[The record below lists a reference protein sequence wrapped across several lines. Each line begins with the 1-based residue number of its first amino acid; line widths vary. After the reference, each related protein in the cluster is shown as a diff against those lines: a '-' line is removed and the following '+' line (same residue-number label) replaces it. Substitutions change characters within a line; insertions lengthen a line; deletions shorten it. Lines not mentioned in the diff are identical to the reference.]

1 MTRRNTGAGVI
12 VLATLFIAGPLS
24 ADAIFRTQAMLATTI
39 AEFFIEDNRVVVEL
53 EIGLADLPAF
63 RNLLPDEVY
72 ERMGYAPAPLAQRL
86 RTFITENLVILNHDG
101 NALAAR
107 VLAIGP
113 SERVRRDKISGE
125 PLPVGDDEPETVIT
139 ARLEYLFDG
148 QPDSLTFGGRWDD
161 ATASVGFVVYHLKV
175 PVNDFRYLSQSQVL
189 DLDWNDPWYSSF
201 RTRSLRRTYFSP
213 MSGFIYVEP
222 YEVRKEIVVRPKDLQ
237 SWIDLGLSGRQT
249 IPVDMQDELKRTAAA
264 FLREHHTVV
273 IDGENI
279 APELARINFLDRSL
293 RTSRVIDPPEEL
305 DINSAI
311 LGAIFVYSIV
321 EPLPQRVTM
330 TWDLFN
336 DKIQLIPAASVD
348 QAGALPVYLEPDYAV
363 LEWQNFLKNPI
374 LPTLEVIVAPPSI
387 VARVMLYLRWLLLVA
402 TLVVLVRLLYALRRD
417 GPVRGA
423 FYGLA
428 GAALV
433 SAAAFYLGQQAVV
446 SDERGQ
452 EIVGGLLHNVYRA
465 FDFRDES
472 KIYDVLQ
479 QSVEGDLLTQI
490 YLETRR
496 GLELTSQG
504 GARAKVKSIE
514 LTELTTRPSDDAG
527 FVANATW
534 TVAGAV
540 GHWGHLHQRANRYK
554 ADMRVQPVNGNW
566 KLTGLEI
573 LEEERL

>member
-1 MTRRNTGAGVI
+1 MTQINKSAGI
-12 VLATLFIAGPLS
+12 VLLAALIIAGPLG
-24 ADAIFRTQAMLATTI
+24 ADAIIRTQAMFATTI
-39 AEFFIEDNRVVVEL
+39 AEFFIEENRVVVEL
-53 EIGLADLPAF
+53 EIGLNDLPAF
-63 RNLLPDEVY
+63 RNLLPDEIY

-86 RTFITENLVILNHDG
+86 RTFITENLVILNADG
-101 NALAAR
+101 HALAAR
-107 VLAIGP
+107 VLAISPG
-113 SERVRRDKISGE
+113 ERVRRDNISGE
-125 PLPVGDDEPETVIT
+125 PLPAGDDEPETVIT

-161 ATASVGFVVYHLKV
+161 VTASVGFVVYHLTV
-175 PVNDFRYLSQSQVL
+175 RVNDFRYLSASQVL

-201 RTRSLRRTYFSP
+201 RTRNLRRTYFSP

-222 YEVRKEIVVRPKDLQ
+222 YEVRKEIVARPKDLQ

-249 IPVDMQDELKRTAAA
+249 IPVDIQDELKRTAAE
-264 FLREHHTVV
+264 FLREHHVV
-273 IDGENI
+273 IIDGEAI

-293 RTSRVIDPPEEL
+293 RTSRVIDPPIEL
-305 DINSAI
+305 DINSAM
-311 LGAIFVYSIV
+311 LGAIFVYPVV

-363 LEWQNFLKNPI
+363 LEWQNFLKNPV
-374 LPTLEVIVAPPSI
+374 LPTLEVIVAPPST
-387 VARVMLYLRWLLLVA
+387 VARVMLLLAGAMVFLI
-402 TLVVLVRLLYALRRD
+402 RLLYALRGED
-417 GPVRGA
+417 SGRGA

-428 GAALV
+428 GAVLV
-433 SAAAFYLGQQAVV
+433 TAAAFYLGQQAVV

-496 GLELTSQG
+496 GLELASQG
-504 GARAKVKSIE
+504 GARAKVKTIE
-514 LTELTTRPSDDAG
+514 LTELTTRSGADAG

-534 TVAGAV
+534 TVGGAV
-540 GHWGHLHQRANRYK
+540 GHWGHVHQRVNHYK
-554 ADMRVQPVNGNW
+554 ADMRVQPVKGNW
-566 KLTGLEI
+566 KLTGFDI

>member
-1 MTRRNTGAGVI
+1 
-12 VLATLFIAGPLS
+12 
-24 ADAIFRTQAMLATTI
+24 
-39 AEFFIEDNRVVVEL
+39 
-53 EIGLADLPAF
+53 
-63 RNLLPDEVY
+63 
-72 ERMGYAPAPLAQRL
+72 
-86 RTFITENLVILNHDG
+86 
-101 NALAAR
+101 
-107 VLAIGP
+107 
-113 SERVRRDKISGE
+113 
-125 PLPVGDDEPETVIT
+125 
-139 ARLEYLFDG
+139 
-148 QPDSLTFGGRWDD
+148 
-161 ATASVGFVVYHLKV
+161 
-175 PVNDFRYLSQSQVL
+175 
-189 DLDWNDPWYSSF
+189 
-201 RTRSLRRTYFSP
+201 
-213 MSGFIYVEP
+213 
-222 YEVRKEIVVRPKDLQ
+222 
-237 SWIDLGLSGRQT
+237 
-249 IPVDMQDELKRTAAA
+249 
-264 FLREHHTVV
+264 
-273 IDGENI
+273 
-279 APELARINFLDRSL
+279 
-293 RTSRVIDPPEEL
+293 
-305 DINSAI
+305 
-311 LGAIFVYSIV
+311 
-321 EPLPQRVTM
+321 M

-374 LPTLEVIVAPPSI
+374 LPTLEVIVAPPST

-452 EIVGGLLHNVYRA
+452 VIVGGLLHNVYRA

-496 GLELTSQG
+496 GLELASQG

>member
-1 MTRRNTGAGVI
+1 MTRRNIGAGVI
-12 VLATLFIAGPLS
+12 LLAALFIAGPLS
-24 ADAIFRTQAMLATTI
+24 ADAIMRSQAMSATTI

-53 EIGLADLPAF
+53 EIGLADLRAF

-72 ERMGYAPAPLAQRL
+72 ERMGYAPAPLPQRL

-101 NALAAR
+101 LALAAR

-113 SERVRRDKISGE
+113 GERVRRDKVSGE
-125 PLPVGDDEPETVIT
+125 PLPAGEAEPETVIS

-161 ATASVGFVVYHLKV
+161 VTASVGFVVYHLKV
-175 PVNDFRYLSQSQVL
+175 PVNDFRYLSRSQVL

-201 RTRSLRRTYFSP
+201 RTRNLRRTYFSP

-249 IPVDMQDELKRTAAA
+249 IPVDMQDELKRTAAE
-264 FLREHHTVV
+264 FLREHQAVV
-273 IDGENI
+273 IDGERI

-293 RTSRVIDPPEEL
+293 KTSRVIDPPEEL

-311 LGAIFVYSIV
+311 LGVIFVYPIV
-321 EPLPQRVTM
+321 EPLPERVTM

-363 LEWQNFLKNPI
+363 LVWQNFLKNPV
-374 LPTLEVIVAPPSI
+374 LPTLVVIAAPPST
-387 VARVMLYLRWLLLVA
+387 VARVMLYLRWLLLAA
-402 TLVVLVRLLYALRRD
+402 TLVLLIRWLYGLRGD
-417 GPVRGA
+417 GPVGGA
-423 FYGLA
+423 LYGLGA
-428 GAALV
+428 AALV
-433 SAAAFYLGQQAVV
+433 SAAAFYLGQAAVV

-465 FDFRDES
+465 FDFRDEG
-472 KIYDVLQ
+472 KIYDVLL
-479 QSVEGDLLTQI
+479 QSVEGELLTKI

-496 GLELTSQG
+496 GLELASQG

>member
-1 MTRRNTGAGVI
+1 MTRINKSAGI
-12 VLATLFIAGPLS
+12 VLLAALIIAGPLG
-24 ADAIFRTQAMLATTI
+24 AHAIIRTQAMFATTI
-39 AEFFIEDNRVVVEL
+39 AEFFIEENRVVVEL
-53 EIGLADLPAF
+53 EIGLNDLPAF
-63 RNLLPDEVY
+63 RNLLPDEIY

-86 RTFITENLVILNHDG
+86 RTFITENLVILNADG
-101 NALAAR
+101 HALAAR
-107 VLAIGP
+107 VLAISPG
-113 SERVRRDKISGE
+113 ERVRRDNISGE
-125 PLPVGDDEPETVIT
+125 PLPAGDAEPETVIT

-161 ATASVGFVVYHLKV
+161 VTASVGFVVYHLTV
-175 PVNDFRYLSQSQVL
+175 PVNDFRYLSASQVL

-201 RTRSLRRTYFSP
+201 RTRNLRRTYFSP

-222 YEVRKEIVVRPKDLQ
+222 YEVRKEIVARPKDLQ

-249 IPVDMQDELKRTAAA
+249 IPVDIQDELKRTAAE
-264 FLREHHTVV
+264 FLREHHVV
-273 IDGENI
+273 IIDGEAI
-279 APELARINFLDRSL
+279 APELARINFIDRSL
-293 RTSRVIDPPEEL
+293 RTSRVIDSPIEL
-305 DINSAI
+305 DINSAM
-311 LGAIFVYSIV
+311 LGAIFVYPVV

-363 LEWQNFLKNPI
+363 LEWQNFLKNPV
-374 LPTLEVIVAPPSI
+374 LPTLEVIVAPPST
-387 VARVMLYLRWLLLVA
+387 VARVMLYLRWLLLAGAMVF
-402 TLVVLVRLLYALRRD
+402 LIRLLYALRGED
-417 GPVRGA
+417 SGRGA

-428 GAALV
+428 GAVLV
-433 SAAAFYLGQQAVV
+433 TAAAFYLGQQAVV

-452 EIVGGLLHNVYRA
+452 EIVGSLLHNVYRA

-496 GLELTSQG
+496 GLELASQG
-504 GARAKVKSIE
+504 GARAKVKTIE
-514 LTELTTRPSDDAG
+514 LTELTTRSGADAG

-534 TVAGAV
+534 TVGGAV
-540 GHWGHLHQRANRYK
+540 GHWGHVHQRVNRYK
-554 ADMRVQPVNGNW
+554 ADMRVQPVKGNW
-566 KLTGLEI
+566 KLTGLDI

>member
-1 MTRRNTGAGVI
+1 MTRRNIGAGVI
-12 VLATLFIAGPLS
+12 LLAALFIAGPLS
-24 ADAIFRTQAMLATTI
+24 ADAIMRSQAMSATTI

-53 EIGLADLPAF
+53 EIGLADLRAF
-63 RNLLPDEVY
+63 RNLLPDELY
-72 ERMGYAPAPLAQRL
+72 ERMGYVPAPLPQRL

-101 NALAAR
+101 LALAAR
-107 VLAIGP
+107 ILAIGP
-113 SERVRRDKISGE
+113 GERVRRDKVSGE
-125 PLPVGDDEPETVIT
+125 PLPAGEAEPETVIS

-161 ATASVGFVVYHLKV
+161 VTASVGFVVYHLKV
-175 PVNDFRYLSQSQVL
+175 PVNDFRYLSRSQVL

-201 RTRSLRRTYFSP
+201 RTRNLRRTYFSP

-237 SWIDLGLSGRQT
+237 SWVDLGLSGRQT
-249 IPVDMQDELKRTAAA
+249 IPVDMQDELKRTAAE
-264 FLREHHTVV
+264 FLREHQAVV
-273 IDGENI
+273 IDGERI

-293 RTSRVIDPPEEL
+293 KASRVIDPPEEL

-311 LGAIFVYSIV
+311 LGVIFVYPIV
-321 EPLPQRVTM
+321 EPLPERVTM

-336 DKIQLIPAASVD
+336 DKIQLISAASVD
-348 QAGALPVYLEPDYAV
+348 QAGAMPVYLEPDYAV
-363 LEWQNFLKNPI
+363 LVWQNFLKNPV
-374 LPTLEVIVAPPSI
+374 LPTLVVIAAPPST
-387 VARVMLYLRWLLLVA
+387 VARVMLYLRWLLLAA
-402 TLVVLVRLLYALRRD
+402 TLVLLIRWLYGLRGD
-417 GPVRGA
+417 GPVGA
-423 FYGLA
+423 ALYGLGA
-428 GAALV
+428 AALV
-433 SAAAFYLGQQAVV
+433 SAAAFYLGQAAVV

-465 FDFRDES
+465 FDFRDEG
-472 KIYDVLQ
+472 KIYDVLL
-479 QSVEGDLLTQI
+479 QSVEGELLTKI

-496 GLELTSQG
+496 GLELASQG

>member
-1 MTRRNTGAGVI
+1 M
-12 VLATLFIAGPLS
+12 LAALFIAGPLG
-24 ADAIFRTQAMLATTI
+24 ADAIIRTQAMLATTI
-39 AEFFIEDNRVVVEL
+39 AEFFIEENRVVVEL
-53 EIGLADLPAF
+53 EIGLTDLPAF
-63 RNLLPDEVY
+63 RNMLPDAIY

-86 RTFITENLVILNHDG
+86 RTFITENLVILDADG

-107 VLAIGP
+107 VLAISPG
-113 SERVRRDKISGE
+113 ERVRRDNISGE
-125 PLPVGDDEPETVIT
+125 PLPAGDDEPETVIT

-148 QPDSLTFGGRWDD
+148 QPDSLTFGGRWND

-175 PVNDFRYLSQSQVL
+175 AVNDFRYLSQSQVL

-249 IPVDMQDELKRTAAA
+249 IPVDMQDELKRTAAE
-264 FLREHHTVV
+264 FLREHHVV
-273 IDGENI
+273 IIDGEAI

-293 RTSRVIDPPEEL
+293 RTSRVIDPPIEL
-305 DINSAI
+305 DINSAM
-311 LGAIFVYSIV
+311 LGAIFVYPVV

-336 DKIQLIPAASVD
+336 DKIQLIPASSVD

-363 LEWQNFLKNPI
+363 LEWQNFLKNPV
-374 LPTLEVIVAPPSI
+374 LPTLEVIVAPPST
-387 VARVMLYLRWLLLVA
+387 VLRAMLYLRWLLLAA
-402 TLVVLVRLLYALRRD
+402 TLIVLIRLLYALRGE
-417 GPVRGA
+417 GPGRGA

-428 GAALV
+428 GAVLV
-433 SAAAFYLGQQAVV
+433 TAAALYLGQQAVV

-496 GLELTSQG
+496 GLELASQG
-504 GARAKVKSIE
+504 GARAKVKTIE
-514 LTELTTRPSDDAG
+514 LTELTTRPGDAAG

-534 TVAGAV
+534 TVGGAV
-540 GHWGHLHQRANRYK
+540 GHWGHVHQRVNRYK

-566 KLTGLEI
+566 KLTGLDI

>member
-1 MTRRNTGAGVI
+1 MTRRNIGAGVI
-12 VLATLFIAGPLS
+12 LLAALFIAGPLS
-24 ADAIFRTQAMLATTI
+24 ADAIMRSQAMSATTI

-53 EIGLADLPAF
+53 EIGLADLRAF

-72 ERMGYAPAPLAQRL
+72 ERMGYAPAPLPQRL

-101 NALAAR
+101 LALAAR
-107 VLAIGP
+107 ILAIGP
-113 SERVRRDKISGE
+113 GERVRRDKVSGE
-125 PLPVGDDEPETVIT
+125 PLPAGEAEPETVIS

-161 ATASVGFVVYHLKV
+161 VTASVGFVVYHLKV
-175 PVNDFRYLSQSQVL
+175 PVNDFRYLSRSQVL

-201 RTRSLRRTYFSP
+201 RTRNLRRTYFSP

-249 IPVDMQDELKRTAAA
+249 IPVDMQDELKRTAAE
-264 FLREHHTVV
+264 FLREHQAVV
-273 IDGENI
+273 IDGERI

-293 RTSRVIDPPEEL
+293 KTSRVIDPPEEL

-311 LGAIFVYSIV
+311 LGVIFVYPIV
-321 EPLPQRVTM
+321 EPLPERVTM

-363 LEWQNFLKNPI
+363 LVWQNFLKNPV
-374 LPTLEVIVAPPSI
+374 LPTLVVIAAPPST
-387 VARVMLYLRWLLLVA
+387 VARVMLYLRWLLLAA
-402 TLVVLVRLLYALRRD
+402 TLVLLIRWLYGLRGD
-417 GPVRGA
+417 GPVGGA
-423 FYGLA
+423 LYGLGA
-428 GAALV
+428 AALV
-433 SAAAFYLGQQAVV
+433 SAAAFYLGQAAVV

-465 FDFRDES
+465 FDFRDEG
-472 KIYDVLQ
+472 KIYDVLL
-479 QSVEGDLLTQI
+479 QSVEGELLTKI

-496 GLELTSQG
+496 GLELASQG

>member
-1 MTRRNTGAGVI
+1 MTRRNIGAGVI
-12 VLATLFIAGPLS
+12 LLATLFIAGPLS
-24 ADAIFRTQAMLATTI
+24 ADAIMRSQAMSATTI

-53 EIGLADLPAF
+53 EIGLADLRAF
-63 RNLLPDEVY
+63 RNLLPDELY
-72 ERMGYAPAPLAQRL
+72 ERMGYVPAPLPQRL

-101 NALAAR
+101 LALAAR
-107 VLAIGP
+107 ILAIGP
-113 SERVRRDKISGE
+113 GERVRRDKVSGE
-125 PLPVGDDEPETVIT
+125 PLPAGEAEPETVIS

-161 ATASVGFVVYHLKV
+161 VTASVGFVVYHLKV
-175 PVNDFRYLSQSQVL
+175 PVNDFRYLSRSQVL

-201 RTRSLRRTYFSP
+201 RTRNLRRTYFSP

-237 SWIDLGLSGRQT
+237 SWVDLGLSGRQT
-249 IPVDMQDELKRTAAA
+249 IPVDMQDELKRTAAE
-264 FLREHHTVV
+264 FLREHQAVV
-273 IDGENI
+273 IDGERI

-293 RTSRVIDPPEEL
+293 KTSRVIDPPEEL

-311 LGAIFVYSIV
+311 LGVIFVYPIV
-321 EPLPQRVTM
+321 EPLPERVTM

-336 DKIQLIPAASVD
+336 DKIQLISAASVD
-348 QAGALPVYLEPDYAV
+348 QAGAMPVYLEPDYAV
-363 LEWQNFLKNPI
+363 LVWQNFLKNPV
-374 LPTLEVIVAPPSI
+374 LPTLVVIAAPPST
-387 VARVMLYLRWLLLVA
+387 VARVMLYLRWLLLAA
-402 TLVVLVRLLYALRRD
+402 TLVLLIRWLYGLRDD
-417 GPVRGA
+417 GPVGA
-423 FYGLA
+423 ALYGLGA
-428 GAALV
+428 AALV
-433 SAAAFYLGQQAVV
+433 SAAAFYLGQAAVV

-465 FDFRDES
+465 FDFRDEG
-472 KIYDVLQ
+472 KIYDVLL
-479 QSVEGDLLTQI
+479 QSVEGELLTKI

-496 GLELTSQG
+496 GLELASQG

>member
-1 MTRRNTGAGVI
+1 MTRINKSAGI
-12 VLATLFIAGPLS
+12 VLLAALIIAGPLG
-24 ADAIFRTQAMLATTI
+24 ADAIIRTQAMFATTI
-39 AEFFIEDNRVVVEL
+39 AEFFIEENRVVVEL
-53 EIGLADLPAF
+53 EIGLNDLPAF
-63 RNLLPDEVY
+63 RNLLPDEIY

-86 RTFITENLVILNHDG
+86 RTFITENLVILNADG
-101 NALAAR
+101 HALAAR
-107 VLAIGP
+107 VLAISPG
-113 SERVRRDKISGE
+113 ERVRRDNISGE
-125 PLPVGDDEPETVIT
+125 PLPAGDDEPETVIT

-161 ATASVGFVVYHLKV
+161 VTASVGFVVYHLTV
-175 PVNDFRYLSQSQVL
+175 PVNDSRYLSASQVL

-201 RTRSLRRTYFSP
+201 RTRNLRRTYFSP

-222 YEVRKEIVVRPKDLQ
+222 YEVRKEIVARPKDLQ

-249 IPVDMQDELKRTAAA
+249 IPVDIQDELKRTAAE
-264 FLREHHTVV
+264 FLREHHVV
-273 IDGENI
+273 IIDGEAI

-293 RTSRVIDPPEEL
+293 RTSRVIDPPIEL
-305 DINSAI
+305 DINSAM
-311 LGAIFVYSIV
+311 LGAIFVYPVV

-363 LEWQNFLKNPI
+363 LEWQNFLKNPV
-374 LPTLEVIVAPPSI
+374 LPTLEVIVAPPST
-387 VARVMLYLRWLLLVA
+387 VARVMLYLRWLLLAGAMVF
-402 TLVVLVRLLYALRRD
+402 LIRLLYALRGED
-417 GPVRGA
+417 SGRGA

-428 GAALV
+428 GAVLV
-433 SAAAFYLGQQAVV
+433 TAAAFYLGQQAVV

-496 GLELTSQG
+496 GLELASQG
-504 GARAKVKSIE
+504 GARAKVKTIE
-514 LTELTTRPSDDAG
+514 LTELTTRSGADAG

-534 TVAGAV
+534 TVGGAV
-540 GHWGHLHQRANRYK
+540 GHWGHVHQRVNRYK
-554 ADMRVQPVNGNW
+554 ADMRVQPVKGNW
-566 KLTGLEI
+566 KLTGLDI

>member
-1 MTRRNTGAGVI
+1 MTRTNQDASI
-12 VLATLFIAGPLS
+12 LLLAALFIARPLG
-24 ADAIFRTQAMLATTI
+24 ADAIIRTQAMFATTI
-39 AEFFIEDNRVVVEL
+39 AEFFIEENRVVVEL
-53 EIGLADLPAF
+53 EIGLTDLPAF
-63 RNLLPDEVY
+63 RNLLPDELY
-72 ERMGYAPAPLAQRL
+72 ERMGYGPVPLAQRL
-86 RTFITENLVILNHDG
+86 RTFITENLVILNRDG

-113 SERVRRDKISGE
+113 SERVRRDNISGE
-125 PLPVGDDEPETVIT
+125 PLPAGDSEPETVIT

-161 ATASVGFVVYHLKV
+161 VTASVGFVVYHLTV

-189 DLDWNDPWYSSF
+189 DLDWDDPWYSSF
-201 RTRSLRRTYFSP
+201 RTRNLRRTYFSP

-222 YEVRKEIVVRPKDLQ
+222 YEVRKEIVARPKDLQ
-237 SWIDLGLSGRQT
+237 NWIDLGLSGRQT
-249 IPVDMQDELKRTAAA
+249 IPVDIQDELKRTAAE
-264 FLREHHTVV
+264 FLREHHVV
-273 IDGENI
+273 IIDGEQI

-293 RTSRVIDPPEEL
+293 RTSRVIDPPKEL

-311 LGAIFVYSIV
+311 LGAIFVYPTV

-374 LPTLEVIVAPPSI
+374 LPTLEVIAAPPST
-387 VARVMLYLRWLLLVA
+387 VARVMLYLRWLLLAA
-402 TLVVLVRLLYALRRD
+402 TLVVLIRLLYALRGE
-417 GPVRGA
+417 GPGRGA

-428 GAALV
+428 GAVLV
-433 SAAAFYLGQQAVV
+433 STAAFYLGQQAVV

-465 FDFRDES
+465 FDFRDEGR
-472 KIYDVLQ
+472 IYDVLQ

-496 GLELTSQG
+496 GLELASQG
-504 GARAKVKSIE
+504 GARAKVKAIE
-514 LTELTTRPSDDAG
+514 LTELTTRSGDDAG

-534 TVAGAV
+534 TVGGAV
-540 GHWGHLHQRANRYK
+540 GHWGHVHQRVNRYK
-554 ADMRVQPVNGNW
+554 ADMRVQPVQGNW

>member
-1 MTRRNTGAGVI
+1 M
-12 VLATLFIAGPLS
+12 LAALFIAGPLG
-24 ADAIFRTQAMLATTI
+24 ADAIIRTQAMLATTI
-39 AEFFIEDNRVVVEL
+39 AEFFIEENRVVVEL
-53 EIGLADLPAF
+53 EIGLTDLPAF
-63 RNLLPDEVY
+63 RNLLPDEIY

-86 RTFITENLVILNHDG
+86 RTFITENLVILNADG

-107 VLAIGP
+107 VLAISPG
-113 SERVRRDKISGE
+113 ERVRRDNISGE
-125 PLPVGDDEPETVIT
+125 PLLAGDDEPETVIA

-148 QPDSLTFGGRWDD
+148 QPDSLTFGGRWND
-161 ATASVGFVVYHLKV
+161 ATASIGFVVYHLKV

-201 RTRSLRRTYFSP
+201 RTRNLRRTYFSP

-222 YEVRKEIVVRPKDLQ
+222 YEVRKEIVARPKDLQ

-249 IPVDMQDELKRTAAA
+249 IPVDIQDELKRTAAE
-264 FLREHHTVV
+264 FLREHHVV
-273 IDGENI
+273 IIDGEAI

-293 RTSRVIDPPEEL
+293 RTSRVIDPPIEL
-305 DINSAI
+305 DINSAM
-311 LGAIFVYSIV
+311 LGAIFVYPVV

-363 LEWQNFLKNPI
+363 LEWQNFLKNPV
-374 LPTLEVIVAPPSI
+374 LPTLEVIVAPPST
-387 VARVMLYLRWLLLVA
+387 VARVMLYLRWLLLAA
-402 TLVVLVRLLYALRRD
+402 TLVVLIRLLYALRGE
-417 GPVRGA
+417 GPGRGA

-428 GAALV
+428 GAVLV
-433 SAAAFYLGQQAVV
+433 TAAAIYLGQQAVV

-496 GLELTSQG
+496 GLELASQG
-504 GARAKVKSIE
+504 GARAKVKTIE
-514 LTELTTRPSDDAG
+514 LTELTTRPGADAG

-534 TVAGAV
+534 TVGGAI
-540 GHWGHLHQRANRYK
+540 GHWGHVHQRVNRYK
-554 ADMRVQPVNGNW
+554 ADMRVQPVKGNW
-566 KLTGLEI
+566 KLTGLDI

>member
-1 MTRRNTGAGVI
+1 MTRINKSAGI
-12 VLATLFIAGPLS
+12 VLLAALIIAGPLG
-24 ADAIFRTQAMLATTI
+24 ADAIIRTQVMFATTI
-39 AEFFIEDNRVVVEL
+39 AEFFIEENCVVVEL
-53 EIGLADLPAF
+53 EIGLNDLPAF
-63 RNLLPDEVY
+63 RNLLPDEIY

-86 RTFITENLVILNHDG
+86 RTFITENLVILNADG
-101 NALAAR
+101 HALAAR
-107 VLAIGP
+107 VLAISPG
-113 SERVRRDKISGE
+113 ERVRRDNISGE
-125 PLPVGDDEPETVIT
+125 PLPAGDDEPETVIT

-148 QPDSLTFGGRWDD
+148 QPDSLTFGSRWDD
-161 ATASVGFVVYHLKV
+161 VTASVGFVVYHLTV
-175 PVNDFRYLSQSQVL
+175 PVNDFRYLSASQVL

-201 RTRSLRRTYFSP
+201 RTRNLRRTYFSP

-222 YEVRKEIVVRPKDLQ
+222 YEVRKEIVARPKDLQ

-249 IPVDMQDELKRTAAA
+249 IPVDIQDELKRTAAE
-264 FLREHHTVV
+264 FLREHHVV
-273 IDGENI
+273 IIDGEAI

-293 RTSRVIDPPEEL
+293 RTSRVIDPPIEL
-305 DINSAI
+305 DINSAM
-311 LGAIFVYSIV
+311 LGAIFVYPVV
-321 EPLPQRVTM
+321 EPLLQRVTM

-363 LEWQNFLKNPI
+363 LEWQNFLKNPV
-374 LPTLEVIVAPPSI
+374 LPTLEVIVAPPST
-387 VARVMLYLRWLLLVA
+387 VARVMLYLRWLLLAGAMVF
-402 TLVVLVRLLYALRRD
+402 LIRLLYALRGED
-417 GPVRGA
+417 SGRGA

-428 GAALV
+428 GAVLV
-433 SAAAFYLGQQAVV
+433 TAAAFYLGQQAVV

-496 GLELTSQG
+496 GLELASQG
-504 GARAKVKSIE
+504 GARAKVKTIE
-514 LTELTTRPSDDAG
+514 LTELTTRSGADAG

-534 TVAGAV
+534 TVGGAV
-540 GHWGHLHQRANRYK
+540 GHWGHVHQRVNRYK
-554 ADMRVQPVNGNW
+554 ADMRVQPVKGNW
-566 KLTGLEI
+566 KLTGLDI

>member
-1 MTRRNTGAGVI
+1 MTIRNIGAGVLL
-12 VLATLFIAGPLS
+12 LAALFIAGPLS
-24 ADAIFRTQAMLATTI
+24 ADAIMRSQAMSATTI

-53 EIGLADLPAF
+53 EIGLADLRAF

-72 ERMGYAPAPLAQRL
+72 ERMGYAPAPLPQRL
-86 RTFITENLVILNHDG
+86 RTFISENLVILNRDG
-101 NALAAR
+101 HALAAR
-107 VLAIGP
+107 VVAIGP
-113 SERVRRDKISGE
+113 GERVRRDKVSGE
-125 PLPVGDDEPETVIT
+125 PLPAGEAEPETVIN

-161 ATASVGFVVYHLKV
+161 VTASLGFVVYHLKV
-175 PVNDFRYLSQSQVL
+175 PVNDFRYLSRSQVL

-201 RTRSLRRTYFSP
+201 RTRNLRRTYFSP

-249 IPVDMQDELKRTAAA
+249 IPVDMQDELKRTAAE
-264 FLREHHTVV
+264 FLREHQAVV
-273 IDGENI
+273 IDGERI
-279 APELARINFLDRSL
+279 APELALINFLDRSL
-293 RTSRVIDPPEEL
+293 KTSRVIDPPEEL

-311 LGAIFVYSIV
+311 LGVIFVYPTV
-321 EPLPQRVTM
+321 EPLPERVTM

-363 LEWQNFLKNPI
+363 LVWQNFLKNPV
-374 LPTLEVIVAPPSI
+374 LPTLAVIAAPLST
-387 VARVMLYLRWLLLVA
+387 VARVMLYLRWLLLAA
-402 TLVVLVRLLYALRRD
+402 TLVLLIRWLYGLRGD
-417 GPVRGA
+417 GPVGGA
-423 FYGLA
+423 LYGLGA
-428 GAALV
+428 AALV
-433 SAAAFYLGQQAVV
+433 SAAAFYLGQAAVV

-465 FDFRDES
+465 FDFRDEG
-472 KIYDVLQ
+472 KIYDVLL
-479 QSVEGDLLTQI
+479 QSVEGELLTKI

-496 GLELTSQG
+496 GLELASQG

>member
-1 MTRRNTGAGVI
+1 MTRINKSAGI
-12 VLATLFIAGPLS
+12 VLLAALIIAGPLG
-24 ADAIFRTQAMLATTI
+24 ADAIIRTQAMFATTI
-39 AEFFIEDNRVVVEL
+39 AEFFIEENRVVVEL
-53 EIGLADLPAF
+53 EIGLNDLPAF
-63 RNLLPDEVY
+63 RNLLPDEIY

-86 RTFITENLVILNHDG
+86 RTFITENLVILNADG
-101 NALAAR
+101 HALAAR
-107 VLAIGP
+107 VLAISPG
-113 SERVRRDKISGE
+113 ERVRRDNISGE
-125 PLPVGDDEPETVIT
+125 PLPAGDDEPETVIT

-161 ATASVGFVVYHLKV
+161 VTASVGFVVYHLTV
-175 PVNDFRYLSQSQVL
+175 PVNDSRYLSASQVL

-201 RTRSLRRTYFSP
+201 RTRNLRRTYFSP

-222 YEVRKEIVVRPKDLQ
+222 YEVRKEIVARPKDLQ

-249 IPVDMQDELKRTAAA
+249 IPVDIQDELKRTAAE
-264 FLREHHTVV
+264 FLREHHVV
-273 IDGENI
+273 IIDGEAI

-293 RTSRVIDPPEEL
+293 RTSRVIDPPIEL
-305 DINSAI
+305 DINSAM
-311 LGAIFVYSIV
+311 LGAIFVYPVV

-363 LEWQNFLKNPI
+363 LEWQNFLKNPV
-374 LPTLEVIVAPPSI
+374 LPTLEVIVAPPST
-387 VARVMLYLRWLLLVA
+387 VARVMLYLRWLLLAGAMVF
-402 TLVVLVRLLYALRRD
+402 LIRLLYALRGED
-417 GPVRGA
+417 SGRGA

-428 GAALV
+428 GAVLV
-433 SAAAFYLGQQAVV
+433 TAAAFYLGQQAVV

-496 GLELTSQG
+496 GLELASQG
-504 GARAKVKSIE
+504 GARAKVKTIE
-514 LTELTTRPSDDAG
+514 LTELTTRSGADAG
-527 FVANATW
+527 FVANATGPS
-534 TVAGAV
+534 AA
-540 GHWGHLHQRANRYK
+540 
-554 ADMRVQPVNGNW
+554 P
-566 KLTGLEI
+566 
-573 LEEERL
+573 

>member
-1 MTRRNTGAGVI
+1 MTIRNIGAGVLL
-12 VLATLFIAGPLS
+12 LAALFIAGPLS
-24 ADAIFRTQAMLATTI
+24 ADAIMRSQAMSATTI
-39 AEFFIEDNRVVVEL
+39 AEFFIEDNRVVVAL
-53 EIGLADLPAF
+53 EIGLADLRAF

-72 ERMGYAPAPLAQRL
+72 ERMGYAPAPLPQRL
-86 RTFITENLVILNHDG
+86 RTFISENLVILNRDG
-101 NALAAR
+101 HALAAR
-107 VLAIGP
+107 VVAIGP
-113 SERVRRDKISGE
+113 GERVRRDKVSGE
-125 PLPVGDDEPETVIT
+125 PLPAGEAEPETVIN

-161 ATASVGFVVYHLKV
+161 VTASLGFVVYHLKV
-175 PVNDFRYLSQSQVL
+175 PVNDFRYLSRSQVL

-201 RTRSLRRTYFSP
+201 RTRNLRRTYFSP

-249 IPVDMQDELKRTAAA
+249 IPVDMQDELKRTAAE
-264 FLREHHTVV
+264 FLREHQAVV
-273 IDGENI
+273 IDGERI
-279 APELARINFLDRSL
+279 APELALINFLDRSL
-293 RTSRVIDPPEEL
+293 KTSRVIDPPEEL

-311 LGAIFVYSIV
+311 LGVIFVYPTV
-321 EPLPQRVTM
+321 EPLPERVTM

-363 LEWQNFLKNPI
+363 LVWQNFLKNPV
-374 LPTLEVIVAPPSI
+374 LPTLAVIAAPLST
-387 VARVMLYLRWLLLVA
+387 VARVMLYLRWLLLAA
-402 TLVVLVRLLYALRRD
+402 TLVLLIRWLYGLRGD
-417 GPVRGA
+417 GPVGGA
-423 FYGLA
+423 LYGLGA
-428 GAALV
+428 AALV
-433 SAAAFYLGQQAVV
+433 SAAAFYLGQAAVV

-465 FDFRDES
+465 FDFRDEG
-472 KIYDVLQ
+472 KIYDVLL
-479 QSVEGDLLTQI
+479 QSVEGELLTKI

-496 GLELTSQG
+496 GLELASQG

>member
-1 MTRRNTGAGVI
+1 MTRINKSAGI
-12 VLATLFIAGPLS
+12 VLLAALIIAGPLG
-24 ADAIFRTQAMLATTI
+24 ADAIIRTQAMFATTI
-39 AEFFIEDNRVVVEL
+39 AEFFIEENRVVVEL
-53 EIGLADLPAF
+53 KIGLNDLPAF
-63 RNLLPDEVY
+63 RNLLPDEIY

-86 RTFITENLVILNHDG
+86 RTFITENLVILNADG
-101 NALAAR
+101 HALAAR
-107 VLAIGP
+107 VLAISPG
-113 SERVRRDKISGE
+113 ERVRRDNISGE
-125 PLPVGDDEPETVIT
+125 PLPAGDDEPETVIT

-161 ATASVGFVVYHLKV
+161 VTASVGFVVYHLTV
-175 PVNDFRYLSQSQVL
+175 PVNDFRYLSASQVL

-201 RTRSLRRTYFSP
+201 RTRNLRRTYFSP

-222 YEVRKEIVVRPKDLQ
+222 YEVRKEIVARPKDLQ

-249 IPVDMQDELKRTAAA
+249 IPVDIQDKLKRTAAE
-264 FLREHHTVV
+264 FLREHHVV
-273 IDGENI
+273 IIDGEAI

-293 RTSRVIDPPEEL
+293 RTSRVIDPPIEL
-305 DINSAI
+305 DINSAM
-311 LGAIFVYSIV
+311 LGAIFVYPVV

-363 LEWQNFLKNPI
+363 LEWQNFLKNPV
-374 LPTLEVIVAPPSI
+374 LPTLEVIVAPPST
-387 VARVMLYLRWLLLVA
+387 VARFMLYLRWLLLAGAMVF
-402 TLVVLVRLLYALRRD
+402 LIRLLYALRGED
-417 GPVRGA
+417 SGRGA
-423 FYGLA
+423 FYGVA
-428 GAALV
+428 GAVLV
-433 SAAAFYLGQQAVV
+433 TAAAFYLGQQAVV

-452 EIVGGLLHNVYRA
+452 EIVCGLLHNVYRA

-496 GLELTSQG
+496 GLELASQG
-504 GARAKVKSIE
+504 GARAKVKTIE
-514 LTELTTRPSDDAG
+514 LTELTTRSGADAG

-534 TVAGAV
+534 TVGGAV
-540 GHWGHLHQRANRYK
+540 GHWGHVHQRVNRYK
-554 ADMRVQPVNGNW
+554 ADMRVQPVKGNW
-566 KLTGLEI
+566 KLTGLDI

>member
-1 MTRRNTGAGVI
+1 MTRINKGAGI
-12 VLATLFIAGPLS
+12 ILLAALFIARPLG
-24 ADAIFRTQAMLATTI
+24 ADAIMRTQAMFATTI
-39 AEFFIEDNRVVVEL
+39 AEFFIEKNRVVVEL
-53 EIGLADLPAF
+53 EIGLTDLPAF
-63 RNLLPDEVY
+63 RNLLPDEIYV
-72 ERMGYAPAPLAQRL
+72 RMGYAPAPLAERL
-86 RTFITENLVILNHDG
+86 RTFITDNLVILNADG

-107 VLAIGP
+107 VLSIGP
-113 SERVRRDKISGE
+113 GERVRRDNISGE
-125 PLPVGDDEPETVIT
+125 ALPAGDDEPETVIA

-148 QPDSLTFGGRWDD
+148 QPESLTFAGRWDD
-161 ATASVGFVVYHLKV
+161 ATASIGFVVYHLTV
-175 PVNDFRYLSQSQVL
+175 PVNDFRYLSTSQVL
-189 DLDWNDPWYSSF
+189 NLDWNDPWYSSF
-201 RTRSLRRTYFSP
+201 RTRNLRRTYFSP

-222 YEVRKEIVVRPKDLQ
+222 YEVRKEIVARPKDLQ

-249 IPVDMQDELKRTAAA
+249 IPVDMQEQLKRTAAD
-264 FLREHHTVV
+264 FLREHHVV
-273 IDGENI
+273 IIDGERI

-311 LGAIFVYSIV
+311 LGAIFVYPTV

-336 DKIQLIPAASVD
+336 DRIQLVPAASVD

-363 LEWQNFLKNPI
+363 LEWQNFLKNPV
-374 LPTLEVIVAPPSI
+374 LPTLEVIVAPPSS
-387 VARVMLYLRWLLLVA
+387 VARAMLYMRWLLLAA
-402 TLVVLVRLLYALRRD
+402 TLVILFRLLYALRRE
-417 GPVRGA
+417 GPGRGG
-423 FYGLA
+423 FYSLA
-428 GAALV
+428 GAVLV

-496 GLELTSQG
+496 GLELASQG
-504 GARAKVKSIE
+504 GARAKVKTIE

-534 TVAGAV
+534 TVGGAV
-540 GHWGHLHQRANRYK
+540 GHWGHVHQRVNRYK

-566 KLTGLEI
+566 KLIGLEI

>member
-1 MTRRNTGAGVI
+1 MTRINKSAGI
-12 VLATLFIAGPLS
+12 VLLAALIIAGPLG
-24 ADAIFRTQAMLATTI
+24 ADAIIRTQVMFATTI
-39 AEFFIEDNRVVVEL
+39 AEFFIEENRVVVEL
-53 EIGLADLPAF
+53 EIGLNDLPAF
-63 RNLLPDEVY
+63 RNLLPDEIY

-86 RTFITENLVILNHDG
+86 RTFITENLVILNADG
-101 NALAAR
+101 HALAAR
-107 VLAIGP
+107 VLAISPG
-113 SERVRRDKISGE
+113 ERVRRDNISGE
-125 PLPVGDDEPETVIT
+125 PLPAGDDEPETVIT

-148 QPDSLTFGGRWDD
+148 QPDSLTFGSRWDD
-161 ATASVGFVVYHLKV
+161 VTASVGFVVYHLTV
-175 PVNDFRYLSQSQVL
+175 PVNDFRYLSASQVL

-201 RTRSLRRTYFSP
+201 RTRNLRRTYFSP

-222 YEVRKEIVVRPKDLQ
+222 YEVRKEIVARPKDLQ

-249 IPVDMQDELKRTAAA
+249 IPVDIQDELKRTAAE
-264 FLREHHTVV
+264 FLREHHVV
-273 IDGENI
+273 IIDGEAI

-293 RTSRVIDPPEEL
+293 RTSRVIDPPIEL
-305 DINSAI
+305 DINSAM
-311 LGAIFVYSIV
+311 LGAIFVYPVV

-363 LEWQNFLKNPI
+363 LEWQNFLKNPV
-374 LPTLEVIVAPPSI
+374 LPTLEVIVAPPST
-387 VARVMLYLRWLLLVA
+387 VARVMLYLRWLLLAGAMVF
-402 TLVVLVRLLYALRRD
+402 LIRLLYALRGED
-417 GPVRGA
+417 SGRGA

-428 GAALV
+428 GAVLV
-433 SAAAFYLGQQAVV
+433 TAAAFYLGQQAVV

-496 GLELTSQG
+496 GLELASQG
-504 GARAKVKSIE
+504 GARAKVKTIE
-514 LTELTTRPSDDAG
+514 LTELTTRSGADAG

-534 TVAGAV
+534 TVGGAV
-540 GHWGHLHQRANRYK
+540 GHWGHVHQRVNRYK
-554 ADMRVQPVNGNW
+554 ADMRVQPVKGNW
-566 KLTGLEI
+566 KLTGLDI

>member
-1 MTRRNTGAGVI
+1 M
-12 VLATLFIAGPLS
+12 LAALFIAGPLG
-24 ADAIFRTQAMLATTI
+24 ADAIIRTQAMLATTI
-39 AEFFIEDNRVVVEL
+39 AEFFIEENRVVVEL
-53 EIGLADLPAF
+53 EIGLTDLPAF
-63 RNLLPDEVY
+63 RNLLPDEIY

-86 RTFITENLVILNHDG
+86 RTFITENLVILNADG

-107 VLAIGP
+107 VLAISPG
-113 SERVRRDKISGE
+113 ERVRRDNISGE
-125 PLPVGDDEPETVIT
+125 PLLAGDDEPETVIA

-148 QPDSLTFGGRWDD
+148 QPDSLTFGGRWND

-201 RTRSLRRTYFSP
+201 RTRNLRRTYFSP

-222 YEVRKEIVVRPKDLQ
+222 YEVRKEIVARPKDLQ

-249 IPVDMQDELKRTAAA
+249 IPVDIQDELKRTAAE
-264 FLREHHTVV
+264 FLREHHVV
-273 IDGENI
+273 IIDGEAI

-293 RTSRVIDPPEEL
+293 RTSRVIDPPIEL
-305 DINSAI
+305 DINSAM
-311 LGAIFVYSIV
+311 LGAIFVYPVV

-363 LEWQNFLKNPI
+363 LEWQNFLKNPV
-374 LPTLEVIVAPPSI
+374 LPTLEVIVAPPST
-387 VARVMLYLRWLLLVA
+387 VARVMLYLRWLLLAA
-402 TLVVLVRLLYALRRD
+402 TMVVLIRLLYALRGE
-417 GPVRGA
+417 GPGRGA

-428 GAALV
+428 GAVLV
-433 SAAAFYLGQQAVV
+433 TAAAIYLGQQAVV

-496 GLELTSQG
+496 GLELASQG
-504 GARAKVKSIE
+504 GARAKVKTIE
-514 LTELTTRPSDDAG
+514 LTELTTRPGADAG

-534 TVAGAV
+534 TVGGAI
-540 GHWGHLHQRANRYK
+540 GHWGHVHQRVNRYK
-554 ADMRVQPVNGNW
+554 ADMRVQPVKGNW
-566 KLTGLEI
+566 KLTGLDI

>member
-1 MTRRNTGAGVI
+1 M
-12 VLATLFIAGPLS
+12 LAALFIAGPLG
-24 ADAIFRTQAMLATTI
+24 ADAIIRTQAMLATTI
-39 AEFFIEDNRVVVEL
+39 AEFFIEENRVVVEL
-53 EIGLADLPAF
+53 EIGLTDLPAF
-63 RNLLPDEVY
+63 RNMLPDAIY

-86 RTFITENLVILNHDG
+86 RTFITENLVILNADG

-107 VLAIGP
+107 VLAISPG
-113 SERVRRDKISGE
+113 ERVRRDNISGE
-125 PLPVGDDEPETVIT
+125 PLPAGDDEPETVIT

-148 QPDSLTFGGRWDD
+148 RPDSLTFGGRWDD
-161 ATASVGFVVYHLKV
+161 VTASVGFVVYHSKV
-175 PVNDFRYLSQSQVL
+175 PVNDFRYLSASQVL

-201 RTRSLRRTYFSP
+201 RTRNLRRTYFSP

-222 YEVRKEIVVRPKDLQ
+222 YEVRKEIVARPKDLQ

-249 IPVDMQDELKRTAAA
+249 IPVDIQDELKRTAAE
-264 FLREHHTVV
+264 FLREHHVV
-273 IDGENI
+273 IIDGEAI

-293 RTSRVIDPPEEL
+293 RTSRVIDPPIEL
-305 DINSAI
+305 DINSAM
-311 LGAIFVYSIV
+311 LGAIFVYPVV

-363 LEWQNFLKNPI
+363 LEWQNFLKNPV
-374 LPTLEVIVAPPSI
+374 LPTLEVIVAPPST
-387 VARVMLYLRWLLLVA
+387 VARVMLYLRWLLLAA
-402 TLVVLVRLLYALRRD
+402 TLVVLIRLLYALRGE
-417 GPVRGA
+417 GPGRGA

-428 GAALV
+428 GAVLV
-433 SAAAFYLGQQAVV
+433 TAAAFYLGQQAVV

-496 GLELTSQG
+496 GLELASQG
-504 GARAKVKSIE
+504 GARAKVKTIE
-514 LTELTTRPSDDAG
+514 LTELTTRPGADAG

-534 TVAGAV
+534 TVGGAI
-540 GHWGHLHQRANRYK
+540 GHWGHVHQRVNRYK
-554 ADMRVQPVNGNW
+554 ADMRVQPVKGNW
-566 KLTGLEI
+566 KLTGLDI

>member
-1 MTRRNTGAGVI
+1 MTRRNIGAGVI
-12 VLATLFIAGPLS
+12 LLAALFIAGPLS
-24 ADAIFRTQAMLATTI
+24 ADAIMRSQAMSATTI

-53 EIGLADLPAF
+53 EIGLADLRAF
-63 RNLLPDEVY
+63 RNLLPDDVY
-72 ERMGYAPAPLAQRL
+72 ERMGYAPAPLPQRL

-101 NALAAR
+101 LALAAR

-113 SERVRRDKISGE
+113 GERVRRDKVSGE
-125 PLPVGDDEPETVIT
+125 PLPAGEAEPETVIS

-161 ATASVGFVVYHLKV
+161 VTASVGFVVYHLKV
-175 PVNDFRYLSQSQVL
+175 PVNDFRYLSRSQVL

-201 RTRSLRRTYFSP
+201 RTRNLRRTYFSP

-249 IPVDMQDELKRTAAA
+249 IPVDMQDELKRTAAE
-264 FLREHHTVV
+264 FLREHQAVV
-273 IDGENI
+273 IDGERI

-293 RTSRVIDPPEEL
+293 KTSRVIDPPEEL

-311 LGAIFVYSIV
+311 LGVIFVYPIV
-321 EPLPQRVTM
+321 EPLPERVTM

-363 LEWQNFLKNPI
+363 LVWQNFLKNPV
-374 LPTLEVIVAPPSI
+374 LPTLAVIAAPPST
-387 VARVMLYLRWLLLVA
+387 VARVMLYLRWLLLAA
-402 TLVVLVRLLYALRRD
+402 TLVLLIRWLYGLRGD
-417 GPVRGA
+417 GPVGGA
-423 FYGLA
+423 LYGLGA
-428 GAALV
+428 AALV
-433 SAAAFYLGQQAVV
+433 SAAAFYLGQAAVV

-465 FDFRDES
+465 FDFRDEG
-472 KIYDVLQ
+472 KIYDVLL
-479 QSVEGDLLTQI
+479 QSVEGELLTKI

-496 GLELTSQG
+496 GLELASQG

>member
-1 MTRRNTGAGVI
+1 MTRINKGAGI
-12 VLATLFIAGPLS
+12 ILLAALFIARPLG
-24 ADAIFRTQAMLATTI
+24 ADAIIRTQAMFATTI
-39 AEFFIEDNRVVVEL
+39 AEFFIEENRIVVEL

-63 RNLLPDEVY
+63 RNLLPDELY

-86 RTFITENLVILNHDG
+86 RTFITDNLVILNRDG

-107 VLAIGP
+107 LLTIGP
-113 SERVRRDKISGE
+113 SERLRRDNISGE

-148 QPDSLTFGGRWDD
+148 QPDSLTFGGRWNDV
-161 ATASVGFVVYHLKV
+161 TASVGFVVYHLTV

-189 DLDWNDPWYSSF
+189 DLDWDDPWYSSF
-201 RTRSLRRTYFSP
+201 RTRNLRRTYFSP

-222 YEVRKEIVVRPKDLQ
+222 YEVRKEIVARPKDLQ
-237 SWIDLGLSGRQT
+237 NWIDLGLSGRQT
-249 IPVDMQDELKRTAAA
+249 IPVDIQEELKRTAAE
-264 FLREHHTVV
+264 FLREHHVV
-273 IDGENI
+273 TIDGERI

-293 RTSRVIDPPEEL
+293 RTSRVIDPPKEL

-311 LGAIFVYSIV
+311 LGAIFVYPTV

-336 DKIQLIPAASVD
+336 DKIQLVPAASVD

-374 LPTLEVIVAPPSI
+374 LPTLEVIVAPPST
-387 VARVMLYLRWLLLVA
+387 VARVMLYLRWLLLAA
-402 TLVVLVRLLYALRRD
+402 TLVVLIRLLYALRGE
-417 GPVRGA
+417 GPGRGA

-428 GAALV
+428 GAVLV
-433 SAAAFYLGQQAVV
+433 AAAAFYLGQQAVV

-465 FDFRDES
+465 FDFRDEN

-496 GLELTSQG
+496 GLELASQG
-504 GARAKVKSIE
+504 GARAKVKAIE
-514 LTELTTRPSDDAG
+514 LTELTTRSGDDAG

-534 TVAGAV
+534 TVGGAV
-540 GHWGHLHQRANRYK
+540 GHWGHVHQRVNRYK
-554 ADMRVQPVNGNW
+554 ADMRVQPVQGNW